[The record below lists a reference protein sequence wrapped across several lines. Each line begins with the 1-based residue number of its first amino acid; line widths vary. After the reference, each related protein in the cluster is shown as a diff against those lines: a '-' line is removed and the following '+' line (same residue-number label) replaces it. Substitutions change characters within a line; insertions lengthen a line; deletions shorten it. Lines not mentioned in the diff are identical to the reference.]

1 MAATIT
7 SMTRRAPL
15 AVALAGLL
23 AASAPVAGQEAG
35 SPPAV
40 LRQALI
46 DALTPALPYP
56 RARADGIPESG
67 DAGPAW
73 SVHWPEEGDEP
84 RVEVMANPL
93 NADTQARAAKA
104 EKEAQ
109 AAVMRAQ
116 RQAQRDYERALE
128 EFARDRRVSPVREV
142 TLEDE
147 GVAGERFD
155 AESQLLVTLETGS
168 ATATVTIPSSI
179 APTVHAVDRGLVIRV
194 APHTYREQGS
204 STDSPSLRFAPASAR
219 IYFGEVAPPVIRRV
233 DGTDRFEV
241 TLSAPMASAQSAV
254 VVMSGNEALLADVL
268 ERADWAKI
276 LALLQP

>member
-1 MAATIT
+1 M
-7 SMTRRAPL
+7 
-15 AVALAGLL
+15 AGLL
-23 AASAPVAGQEAG
+23 AACAPVAAQEPG
-35 SPPAV
+35 IPPAV
-40 LRQALI
+40 VRQALV

-56 RARADGIPESG
+56 RAGSDGIPESG

-73 SVHWPEEGDEP
+73 SVHWPDEGDEP

-93 NADTQARAAKA
+93 NACTQARAATA
-104 EKEAQ
+104 EKQAQ

-116 RQAQRDYERALE
+116 RKSQRDYERALE

-168 ATATVTIPSSI
+168 ATATVTILSSV
-179 APTVHAVDRGLVIRV
+179 APTAGASVDRGLVIRV
-194 APHTYREQGS
+194 APNTYREQGS
-204 STDSPSLRFAPASAR
+204 SADSPSLRFAPASAR
-219 IYFGEVAPPVIRRV
+219 IYFGAVAPPVIRRV
-233 DGTDRFEV
+233 DGADRFEV
-241 TLSAPMASAQSAV
+241 AVPAPVASARSAV
-254 VVMSGNEALLADVL
+254 VVVSGNEALLADVL
-268 ERADWAKI
+268 ERADWTKI